1 MNDRALDAIEGVMQ
15 AVMAGWK
22 AGDGD
27 AMAKPFA
34 KRARFVTFDGR
45 LLVGPEAIAATHQQ
59 AFDTHLKGTVLRLKI
74 DEVRSLGDG
83 VWAVFTTGGIGKADG
98 SAVELVGDSMQTFVC
113 IEEGDGVVVE
123 AFQNT
128 RERPITDGTSAA
140 VWREFDE
147 RWETRNG

>member
-1 MNDRALDAIEGVMQ
+1 MQ

-22 AGDGD
+22 AGDGT

-74 DEVRSLGDG
+74 DEVRALGDG
-83 VWAVFTTGGIGKADG
+83 VWTVFTTGGIGKADG
-98 SAVELVGDSMQTFVC
+98 SAVELVGDSIQTFLC
-113 IEEGDGVVVE
+113 REEGGWRDGGGISKH
-123 AFQNT
+123 A
-128 RERPITDGTSAA
+128 GA
-140 VWREFDE
+140 VDY
-147 RWETRNG
+147 RWSQRGGVAEV